1 MTNPSLD
8 PGSGSLASLLA
19 AMDCVALEVI
29 GYDVRIVS
37 AIPPWLD
44 AIAETDARAVDV
56 VSVLPFLEIFLID
69 AVAFWE
75 KGNLGRLQSDFW
87 TQNNSDGEEVHLLAF
102 AAVIDGRKL
111 IVIRSANDLYEERQR
126 WQLYAHQTAIQL
138 QLIERLKGELE
149 QTAIALQ
156 AANDRL
162 SELSIRDGLTGLF
175 NRRHFD
181 QTFQLELN
189 RSMRTG
195 EPLSVLFMDI
205 DKFKVLNDTYGHSV
219 GDDCLK
225 AVAKVLVDTVR
236 RPTDMVAR
244 FGGEEFAVLLPATEA
259 ADSFQIATAIN
270 KAVRALNFPNK
281 NSEVGPYVT
290 ASLGTYTRL
299 PDGYRTMAQIL
310 ESVDA
315 ALYRAKK
322 EGRNRVIVATKL
334 ERPNDTLNQ
343 TTSETQ
349 E

>member
-1 MTNPSLD
+1 MTNPNLD
-8 PGSGSLASLLA
+8 PASGSLASLLA
-19 AMDCVALEVI
+19 AMDCVALEVS

-44 AIAETDARAVDV
+44 ALSEADPRAVEV
-56 VSVLPFLEIFLID
+56 VSLLPFLEVFLNE
-69 AVAFWE
+69 AVAFWA
-75 KGNLGRLQSDFW
+75 GGSLGRLQSDFW
-87 TQNNSDGEEVHLLAF
+87 TQTNSSNEEVHLLAF
-102 AAVIDGRKL
+102 AAVIDGRQL

-149 QTAIALQ
+149 KSSAALQ

-162 SELSIRDGLTGLF
+162 SELSIRDGLTGLY

-219 GDDCLK
+219 GDDCLR
-225 AVAKVLVDTVR
+225 AVAKVLADTVR

-259 ADSFQIATAIN
+259 ADAFLIATTIN
-270 KAVRALNFPNK
+270 KAVRALDFPNK

-290 ASLGTYTRL
+290 ASLGAYTRQ

-334 ERPNDTLNQ
+334 ERLNDTH
-343 TTSETQ
+343 SGS
-349 E
+349 